1 MRSVVVGSVV
11 LPTLVGAAVLFSG
24 CGAKYKPGD
33 PVLSGYERA
42 YRFPVHRP
50 HEGLVYNGR
59 VPATPAPIIPVLAF
73 GAAFDL
79 DIVLMP
85 NEGDFEM
92 LEYAR
97 IALPTGPQWI
107 ALETSAQSGD
117 QTMIANLDDFAS
129 FMPEIPLA
137 RQTGN
142 LQVTDRSSEFTVDVS
157 LEYTNSRGQAVTAE
171 LMGDP
176 PTKTEKH
183 RNGRTFNHS
192 SNQLL
197 AVLDIPANQSLF
209 KADVQVDGQSLG
221 LKKFGAIVPA
231 RFVMQQVQGGLV
243 TGAFQVVP
251 GDAVTGGADFG
262 TVVVNTSGTE
272 STVKASPE
280 MMLRSGVAVNA
291 GSVRTCWTDRTTAQ
305 AGLTGGEMTYAF
317 TVDQGKVTNATLVSG
332 TTPSAGMTALTDAA
346 LATCV
351 TNALNGWTLDPT
363 VSGQVTW
370 PFTFVAPDPEDE
382 VSEPAVSLGIGS
394 LVAPAA
400 PAPAATPATSPGADP
415 LDPLAEGAPTPEV
428 EADAAPLSNF
438 TSIHT
443 MTGGTTVELK
453 WNVTRS
459 GDRVV
464 VSQTTDQRTLTY
476 NYRLVQN
483 SYLELTTITV
493 EQYGRATPVTAISF
507 NPPLPDLRWPFNGK
521 RVSTYVIDVNGQ
533 ESHAYG
539 EAEAYWTET
548 GPKVRVTGIA
558 PDWVASRPMLTS
570 ISYAPDGTAQVT
582 LERVGE

>member
-1 MRSVVVGSVV
+1 MRSVVVGNVV
-11 LPTLVGAAVLFSG
+11 LSTLVGAALSMSG
-24 CGAKYKPGD
+24 CGAKYKPSD

-50 HEGLVYNGR
+50 HEGLVYNGL

-79 DIVLMP
+79 DFVLMP

-117 QTMIANLDDFAS
+117 QTMIANLDDFES

-157 LEYTNSRGQAVTAE
+157 LEYTNSRGQAVVAE

-176 PTKTEKH
+176 PTKREKH

-192 SNQLL
+192 ANQLL

-221 LKKFGAIVPA
+221 LKKIAAVVPA
-231 RFVMQQVQGGLV
+231 RFVMEQVQGGLV
-243 TGAFQVVP
+243 TGAFRVVP
-251 GDAVTGGADFG
+251 GDPVTGGADFA
-262 TVVVNTSGTE
+262 TVVVNNAGVE
-272 STVKASPE
+272 SEVKASPE

-291 GSVRTCWTDRTTAQ
+291 ASIRTCWTDRVTAQ
-305 AGLTGGEMTYAF
+305 AGLTGGEQTYGF
-317 TVDQGKVTNATLVSG
+317 TVEQGKVTNAALVPG
-332 TTPSAGMTALTDAA
+332 ATPAAGQTALADPE
-346 LATCV
+346 LATCIA
-351 TNALNGWTLDPT
+351 NALNGWTLDPS
-363 VSGQVTW
+363 VSGKVTW

-394 LVAPAA
+394 LEATETAT
-400 PAPAATPATSPGADP
+400 PAPAATPGTDP
-415 LDPLAEGAPTPEV
+415 LDPLAEGAPAPEV

-438 TSIHT
+438 TSLHT
-443 MTGGTTVELK
+443 MTGGAVVELK
-453 WNVTRS
+453 WNVVRA
-459 GDRVV
+459 GDRVT

-507 NPPLPDLRWPFNGK
+507 NPPLPDLRWPFNGH
-521 RVSTYVIDVNGQ
+521 RVSAYVIDVNGQ

-539 EAEAYWTET
+539 EADAYWTET
-548 GPKVRVTGIA
+548 GPKVRVTGTA
-558 PDWVASRPMLTS
+558 PDWVANRPMLTS
-570 ISYAPDGTAQVT
+570 IAFAPDGTAQVT